1 MQAMRRVRN
10 EKDFLMKCVAALAML
25 LVPLPLM
32 FVFEVTAFKGFM
44 LWHYPIYYAVAAISA
59 ASGYFLMCLRRSRH
73 TPKTIFLVNTLIA
86 LTATV
91 LVVLVAVVSSQIN
104 NVLGENGFNVFY
116 FCVALMPSVIV
127 WYLLGM
133 SLKKNRFDDIFTP
146 IWLGIYLV
154 ETFICYIF
162 CCVMSADMEYL
173 GASEH
178 RISVLLVVMALLMVL
193 LINQSNIRSEIDRRR
208 NTNLIVPKG
217 LRLYNAKLIAI
228 VGAVILAALM
238 LKDYVA
244 AGLTWLV
251 KMTVKII
258 DTLLFNIRFLQ
269 TEQMTPEDTQLPDSD
284 ILSAE
289 GGSRDFLLYI
299 LVVVIVVLVIVFRKK
314 ILSLMRKI
322 AGRIFGKY
330 SVDDTVQEVYDDY
343 TDCYEE
349 LDIRQERIV
358 NETDKDC
365 LKRYRKAKD
374 NNEKFRLGYRLYA
387 MWLSKR
393 STEDISTKTVEQ
405 HRIISEK
412 LYHGTNN
419 IRAFSDSYS
428 KIRYDDEPA
437 TADDILLSDS
447 LINELYK

>member
-1 MQAMRRVRN
+1 MK
-10 EKDFLMKCVAALAML
+10 KDFLMKCVAALAML

-73 TPKTIFLVNTLIA
+73 TPKTIFLVNILMA
-86 LTATV
+86 LTATA
-91 LVVLVAVVSSQIN
+91 LVILVAVVSSQIN

-178 RISVLLVVMALLMVL
+178 RISVLLVVMALLTVL

-244 AGLTWLV
+244 AGLTWLA

-289 GGSRDFLLYI
+289 GESRDFLLYI

-343 TDCYEE
+343 TDSYEE

-393 STEDISTKTVEQ
+393 STEDISAKTVEQ

-419 IRAFSDSYS
+419 IGAFSDSYS

-437 TADDILLSDS
+437 TAEDILLSDS

>member
-1 MQAMRRVRN
+1 MK
-10 EKDFLMKCVAALAML
+10 KDFLMKCVAALAML

-32 FVFEVTAFKGFM
+32 FVFEVTAFKGFI

-73 TPKTIFLVNTLIA
+73 TPKTIFLVNMLMA

-178 RISVLLVVMALLMVL
+178 RISVLLVVMALLTVL

-314 ILSLMRKI
+314 ILSLFRKI

-330 SVDDTVQEVYDDY
+330 SADDTVQEVYDDY
-343 TDCYEE
+343 TDSYEE

-412 LYHGTNN
+412 LYHGSNN
-419 IRAFSDSYS
+419 IGAFSDSYS
-428 KIRYDDEPA
+428 KIRYDDESA

-447 LINELYK
+447 IINELYK

>member
-1 MQAMRRVRN
+1 MK
-10 EKDFLMKCVAALAML
+10 KDFLMKCVATLAML

>member
-1 MQAMRRVRN
+1 MK
-10 EKDFLMKCVAALAML
+10 KDFLMKCVAALAML

-73 TPKTIFLVNTLIA
+73 TPKTIFLVNMLIA
-86 LTATV
+86 LTATA

-104 NVLGENGFNVFY
+104 NVLGDNGFNVFY

-178 RISVLLVVMALLMVL
+178 RISVLLVVMALLTVL

-208 NTNLIVPKG
+208 NTNLIVPRG

-251 KMTVKII
+251 KMTVKIL

-314 ILSLMRKI
+314 ILSLFRKI

-330 SVDDTVQEVYDDY
+330 SVDDNTVNECEDY
-343 TDCYEE
+343 TDSYES
-349 LDIRQERIV
+349 LDIKQEKIV
-358 NETDKDC
+358 RESDKDC
-365 LKRYRKAKD
+365 LKRYRRTKD
-374 NNEKFRLGYRLYA
+374 CTEKFRLGYRLYA
-387 MWLSKR
+387 MWLSR
-393 STEDISTKTVEQ
+393 RTTEDISAMTVEQ
-405 HRIISEK
+405 QESVSDK

-419 IRAFSDSYS
+419 IGAFSDSYS

>member
-1 MQAMRRVRN
+1 MK
-10 EKDFLMKCVAALAML
+10 KDFLMKCVAALAML

-32 FVFEVTAFKGFM
+32 FVFEVTAFKGFT

-73 TPKTIFLVNTLIA
+73 TPKTIFLVNTLMA

-178 RISVLLVVMALLMVL
+178 RISVLLVVMALLTVL

-208 NTNLIVPKG
+208 NTNLIVPRG

-244 AGLTWLV
+244 AGLTWLA

-289 GGSRDFLLYI
+289 GESRDFLLYI

-343 TDCYEE
+343 TDSYEE

-412 LYHGTNN
+412 VYHGTNN
-419 IRAFSDSYS
+419 IGAFSDSYS

>member
-1 MQAMRRVRN
+1 MK
-10 EKDFLMKCVAALAML
+10 KDFLMKCVATLAML
-25 LVPLPLM
+25 LIPLPLM

-44 LWHYPIYYAVAAISA
+44 LWHYPIYYALAAISA
-59 ASGYFLMCLRRSRH
+59 ASGYFLMCLRRSRY
-73 TPKTIFLVNTLIA
+73 TPKTIFLVNTLMA

-116 FCVALMPSVIV
+116 FCVALMPSVIA

-133 SLKKNRFDDIFTP
+133 SFKKNRFDDIFTP

-178 RISVLLVVMALLMVL
+178 RISVLLVVMALLTVL

-208 NTNLIVPKG
+208 NTNIIVPKG

-284 ILSAE
+284 FLSAE

-343 TDCYEE
+343 TDSYEE

-419 IRAFSDSYS
+419 IGAFSDSYS

>member
-1 MQAMRRVRN
+1 MK
-10 EKDFLMKCVAALAML
+10 KDFLMKCVAALAML
-25 LVPLPLM
+25 LIPLPLM

-44 LWHYPIYYAVAAISA
+44 LWHYPIYYAVAAIA
-59 ASGYFLMCLRRSRH
+59 TASGYFLMCLRRSRH
-73 TPKTIFLVNTLIA
+73 TPKTIFLVNTLMA

-91 LVVLVAVVSSQIN
+91 LIVLVAVVSSQIN

-146 IWLGIYLV
+146 VWLGIYLV

-162 CCVMSADMEYL
+162 CCAMSADMEYL

-178 RISVLLVVMALLMVL
+178 RISVLLVVMALLTVL

-244 AGLTWLV
+244 VGLTWLV

-269 TEQMTPEDTQLPDSD
+269 TEQMTPEDTQLPNSD
-284 ILSAE
+284 FLSAE
-289 GGSRDFLLYI
+289 GESRDFLLYI

-343 TDCYEE
+343 TDSYEE

-405 HRIISEK
+405 HRLISEK

-419 IRAFSDSYS
+419 IGAFSDSYS

>member
-1 MQAMRRVRN
+1 MK
-10 EKDFLMKCVAALAML
+10 KDFLMKCVAALAML

-44 LWHYPIYYAVAAISA
+44 LWHYLIYYAVAAISA

-73 TPKTIFLVNTLIA
+73 IPKTIFLVNTLIA

-146 IWLGIYLV
+146 VWLGIYLV

-178 RISVLLVVMALLMVL
+178 RISVLLVVMALLTVL

-251 KMTVKII
+251 KITVKII

-284 ILSAE
+284 FLSAAGE
-289 GGSRDFLLYI
+289 SRDFLLYI
-299 LVVVIVVLVIVFRKK
+299 LVVVIVVLFIVFRKK

-343 TDCYEE
+343 TDSYEE

-405 HRIISEK
+405 HRLISEK

-419 IRAFSDSYS
+419 IGAFSDSYS

>member
-1 MQAMRRVRN
+1 MK
-10 EKDFLMKCVAALAML
+10 KDFLMKCVAALAML

-178 RISVLLVVMALLMVL
+178 RISALLVVMALLMVL

>member
-1 MQAMRRVRN
+1 MK
-10 EKDFLMKCVAALAML
+10 KDFLMKCVAALAML

-73 TPKTIFLVNTLIA
+73 TPKTIFLVNMLIA
-86 LTATV
+86 LTATA

-104 NVLGENGFNVFY
+104 NVLGDNGFNVFY

-178 RISVLLVVMALLMVL
+178 RISVLLVVMALLTVL

-289 GGSRDFLLYI
+289 GESRDFLLYI

-322 AGRIFGKY
+322 AGRIFRKY

-343 TDCYEE
+343 TDSYEE

-428 KIRYDDEPA
+428 KIRYDDESA

>member
-1 MQAMRRVRN
+1 MK
-10 EKDFLMKCVAALAML
+10 KDFLMKCVAALAML

-32 FVFEVTAFKGFM
+32 FVFEVTAFKGFT

-73 TPKTIFLVNTLIA
+73 TPKTIFLVNTLMA

-146 IWLGIYLV
+146 VWLGIYLV

-178 RISVLLVVMALLMVL
+178 RISVLLVVMALLTVL

-208 NTNLIVPKG
+208 NTNLIVPRG

-244 AGLTWLV
+244 AGLTWLA

-284 ILSAE
+284 FLSAE
-289 GGSRDFLLYI
+289 GESRDFLLYI

-314 ILSLMRKI
+314 ILSLMRKL

-343 TDCYEE
+343 TDSYEE

-405 HRIISEK
+405 HRNISEK

-419 IRAFSDSYS
+419 IGAFSDSYS

-437 TADDILLSDS
+437 TNDDIHLSDS

>member
-1 MQAMRRVRN
+1 MK
-10 EKDFLMKCVAALAML
+10 KDFLMKCVAALAML
-25 LVPLPLM
+25 LIPLPLM

-73 TPKTIFLVNTLIA
+73 APKTIFLVNTLMA

-146 IWLGIYLV
+146 VWLGIYLV

-178 RISVLLVVMALLMVL
+178 RISVLLVVMALLTVL

-208 NTNLIVPKG
+208 NTNLIVPRG

-244 AGLTWLV
+244 AGLTWLA

-269 TEQMTPEDTQLPDSD
+269 TEQMTPEDTQFPDSD
-284 ILSAE
+284 FLSAD

-343 TDCYEE
+343 TDSYEE

-405 HRIISEK
+405 HRLISEK

-419 IRAFSDSYS
+419 IGAFSDSYS

-437 TADDILLSDS
+437 TADDIILSDS

>member
-1 MQAMRRVRN
+1 MK
-10 EKDFLMKCVAALAML
+10 KDFLMKCVAALAML

-44 LWHYPIYYAVAAISA
+44 LWHYPIYYAVAAIAA

-73 TPKTIFLVNTLIA
+73 TPKTIFLVNMLMA
-86 LTATV
+86 VTATF

-104 NVLGENGFNVFY
+104 NVLCENGFNVFY

-146 IWLGIYLV
+146 VWLGIYLV

-178 RISVLLVVMALLMVL
+178 RISVLLVVMALLTVL

-208 NTNLIVPKG
+208 NTNLIVPRG

-284 ILSAE
+284 FLSAE
-289 GGSRDFLLYI
+289 GESRDFLLYI

-343 TDCYEE
+343 TDSYEE

-419 IRAFSDSYS
+419 IGAFSDSYS

-437 TADDILLSDS
+437 TNADIHLSDN

>member
-1 MQAMRRVRN
+1 MK
-10 EKDFLMKCVAALAML
+10 KDFLMKCVAALAML

-59 ASGYFLMCLRRSRH
+59 ASGYFLMCLRRLRH
-73 TPKTIFLVNTLIA
+73 TPKTIFLVNTLMA

-146 IWLGIYLV
+146 VWLGIYLV

-173 GASEH
+173 GTSEH
-178 RISVLLVVMALLMVL
+178 RISVLLVVMALLTVL

-289 GGSRDFLLYI
+289 GESRDFLLYI

-330 SVDDTVQEVYDDY
+330 SIDDTVQEVYDDY
-343 TDCYEE
+343 TDSYEE

-365 LKRYRKAKD
+365 LKHYRKAKD

-419 IRAFSDSYS
+419 IGAFSDSYS

>member
-1 MQAMRRVRN
+1 MK
-10 EKDFLMKCVAALAML
+10 KDFLMKCVATLAML
-25 LVPLPLM
+25 LIPLPLM

-44 LWHYPIYYAVAAISA
+44 LWHYPIYYAVAAIAA
-59 ASGYFLMCLRRSRH
+59 ASGYFLMCLRRSRY
-73 TPKTIFLVNTLIA
+73 TPKTIFLVNTLMA

-178 RISVLLVVMALLMVL
+178 RISVLLVVMALLTVL

-269 TEQMTPEDTQLPDSD
+269 TEQLTPEDTKLPDSD

-289 GGSRDFLLYI
+289 GESRDFLLYI

-343 TDCYEE
+343 TDSYEE

-419 IRAFSDSYS
+419 IGAFSDSYS
-428 KIRYDDEPA
+428 KIRYDDESA

>member
-1 MQAMRRVRN
+1 MK
-10 EKDFLMKCVAALAML
+10 KDFLMKCVAALAML
-25 LVPLPLM
+25 LIPLPLM

-44 LWHYPIYYAVAAISA
+44 LWHYPIYYALAAISA

-73 TPKTIFLVNTLIA
+73 TPKTIFLLKMLMA

-146 IWLGIYLV
+146 VWLGIYLV

-178 RISVLLVVMALLMVL
+178 RISVLLVVMALLTVL

-284 ILSAE
+284 FLSAE
-289 GGSRDFLLYI
+289 GESRDFLLYI

-343 TDCYEE
+343 TDSYEE

-405 HRIISEK
+405 HRLISEK

-419 IRAFSDSYS
+419 IGAFSDSYS

-437 TADDILLSDS
+437 TNDDIHLSDS

>member
-1 MQAMRRVRN
+1 MK
-10 EKDFLMKCVAALAML
+10 KDFLMKCVAALAML

-44 LWHYPIYYAVAAISA
+44 LWHYPIYYAVAAIAA
-59 ASGYFLMCLRRSRH
+59 ASGYFLMRLRRSRH
-73 TPKTIFLVNTLIA
+73 TPKTIFLVNMLMA

-146 IWLGIYLV
+146 VWLGIYLV

-178 RISVLLVVMALLMVL
+178 RISVLLVVMALLTVL

-299 LVVVIVVLVIVFRKK
+299 LVVAIVVLVIVFRKK

-343 TDCYEE
+343 TDSYEE

-419 IRAFSDSYS
+419 IGAFSDSYS

>member
-1 MQAMRRVRN
+1 MK
-10 EKDFLMKCVAALAML
+10 KDFLMKCVAALAML

-73 TPKTIFLVNTLIA
+73 TPKTIFLVNMLMA
-86 LTATV
+86 LTATA

-133 SLKKNRFDDIFTP
+133 SLKKNRFDDIFTS
-146 IWLGIYLV
+146 IWLGIYLA

-178 RISVLLVVMALLMVL
+178 RISVLLVVMALLTVL

-244 AGLTWLV
+244 AGLIWLA

-330 SVDDTVQEVYDDY
+330 SVDDTVQEVYEDY
-343 TDCYEE
+343 TDSYEE

-419 IRAFSDSYS
+419 IGAFSDSYS

>member
-1 MQAMRRVRN
+1 MK
-10 EKDFLMKCVAALAML
+10 KDFLMKCVAALAML

-32 FVFEVTAFKGFM
+32 FVFEVTAFKGFT

-73 TPKTIFLVNTLIA
+73 TPKTIFLVNTLMA

-146 IWLGIYLV
+146 VWLGIYLV

-178 RISVLLVVMALLMVL
+178 RISVLLVVMALLTVL

-244 AGLTWLV
+244 AGLTWLA

-284 ILSAE
+284 FLSAE
-289 GGSRDFLLYI
+289 GESRDFLLYI

-314 ILSLMRKI
+314 ILSLMRKL

-330 SVDDTVQEVYDDY
+330 SVDDAVQEVYDDY
-343 TDCYEE
+343 TDSYEE

-419 IRAFSDSYS
+419 IGAFSDSYS
-428 KIRYDDEPA
+428 KIRYDDESA

>member
-1 MQAMRRVRN
+1 MK
-10 EKDFLMKCVAALAML
+10 KDFLMKCVAALAML

-44 LWHYPIYYAVAAISA
+44 LWHYPIYYAVAAIAA

-73 TPKTIFLVNTLIA
+73 TPKTIFLVNTLMA

-116 FCVALMPSVIV
+116 FCVALMPSVIA

-133 SLKKNRFDDIFTP
+133 SFKKNRFDDIFTP

-178 RISVLLVVMALLMVL
+178 RISVLLVVMALLTVL

-244 AGLTWLV
+244 AGLTWLA

-284 ILSAE
+284 FLLSAE

-343 TDCYEE
+343 TDSYEE

-405 HRIISEK
+405 HRLISEK

-419 IRAFSDSYS
+419 IGAFSDSYS

-437 TADDILLSDS
+437 TADDVLLSDS

>member
-1 MQAMRRVRN
+1 MK
-10 EKDFLMKCVAALAML
+10 KDFLMKCVAALAML

-32 FVFEVTAFKGFM
+32 FVFEVTAFKGFT

-178 RISVLLVVMALLMVL
+178 RISVLLVVMALLTVL

-284 ILSAE
+284 FLSAE
-289 GGSRDFLLYI
+289 GESRDFLLYI

-330 SVDDTVQEVYDDY
+330 SVDDAVQEVYDDY
-343 TDCYEE
+343 TDSYEE

-405 HRIISEK
+405 HRLISEK
-412 LYHGTNN
+412 LYHGSNN
-419 IRAFSDSYS
+419 IGAFSDSYS

-447 LINELYK
+447 IINELYK

>member
-1 MQAMRRVRN
+1 MK
-10 EKDFLMKCVAALAML
+10 KDFLMKCVAALAML

-44 LWHYPIYYAVAAISA
+44 LWHYPIYYAVAAIAA

-73 TPKTIFLVNTLIA
+73 TPKTIFLVNMLMA
-86 LTATV
+86 VTATV

-104 NVLGENGFNVFY
+104 NVLCENGFNVFY

-146 IWLGIYLV
+146 VWLGIYLV

-178 RISVLLVVMALLMVL
+178 RISVLLVVMALLTVL

-208 NTNLIVPKG
+208 NTNLIVPRG

-238 LKDYVA
+238 LKDHVA

-269 TEQMTPEDTQLPDSD
+269 TEQMIPEDTQLPDSD

-289 GGSRDFLLYI
+289 GESRDFLLYI

-343 TDCYEE
+343 TDSYEE

-412 LYHGTNN
+412 LYHGENN
-419 IRAFSDSYS
+419 IGAFSDSYS

-437 TADDILLSDS
+437 TNDDIHLSDS

>member
-1 MQAMRRVRN
+1 MK
-10 EKDFLMKCVAALAML
+10 KDFLMKCVAALAML

-32 FVFEVTAFKGFM
+32 FVFEVTAFKGFT

-73 TPKTIFLVNTLIA
+73 TPKTIFLVNTLMA

-146 IWLGIYLV
+146 VWLGIYLV

-178 RISVLLVVMALLMVL
+178 RISVLLVVMALLTVL

-208 NTNLIVPKG
+208 NTNLIVPRG

-284 ILSAE
+284 FLSAAGE
-289 GGSRDFLLYI
+289 SRDFLLYI

-343 TDCYEE
+343 TDSYEE

-405 HRIISEK
+405 HRLISEK

-419 IRAFSDSYS
+419 IGAFSDSYS

>member
-1 MQAMRRVRN
+1 MK
-10 EKDFLMKCVAALAML
+10 KDFLMKCVAALAML

-59 ASGYFLMCLRRSRH
+59 ASGYFLTCLKRSRH
-73 TPKTIFLVNTLIA
+73 TPKTIFLVNMLMA

-91 LVVLVAVVSSQIN
+91 LVVLVTVISSQIN

-146 IWLGIYLV
+146 VWLGIYLV

-178 RISVLLVVMALLMVL
+178 RISVLLVVMALLTVL

-208 NTNLIVPKG
+208 NTNLIVPKE

-284 ILSAE
+284 FLSAE
-289 GGSRDFLLYI
+289 GERRDFLLYI

-330 SVDDTVQEVYDDY
+330 SADDTVQEVYDDY
-343 TDCYEE
+343 TDSYEE

-405 HRIISEK
+405 HRTISEK

-419 IRAFSDSYS
+419 IGAFSDSYS

>member
-1 MQAMRRVRN
+1 MK
-10 EKDFLMKCVAALAML
+10 KDFLMKCVAALAML

-32 FVFEVTAFKGFM
+32 FVFEVTAFKGFT

-73 TPKTIFLVNTLIA
+73 TPKTIFLVNTLMA

-146 IWLGIYLV
+146 VWLGIYLV

-178 RISVLLVVMALLMVL
+178 GISVLLVVMALLTVL

-208 NTNLIVPKG
+208 NTNLIVPRG

-244 AGLTWLV
+244 AGLTWLA

-289 GGSRDFLLYI
+289 GESRDFLLYI

-343 TDCYEE
+343 TDSYEE

-412 LYHGTNN
+412 VYHGTNN
-419 IRAFSDSYS
+419 IGAFSDSYS

>member
-1 MQAMRRVRN
+1 MK
-10 EKDFLMKCVAALAML
+10 KDFLMKCVAALAML

-116 FCVALMPSVIV
+116 FCVAPMPSVIV

-133 SLKKNRFDDIFTP
+133 SLEKNRFDDIFTP

-412 LYHGTNN
+412 LFHGTNN

>member
-1 MQAMRRVRN
+1 MK
-10 EKDFLMKCVAALAML
+10 KDFLMKCVAALAML

-44 LWHYPIYYAVAAISA
+44 LWHYPIYYAIAAISA

-73 TPKTIFLVNTLIA
+73 TPKTIFLVNMLMA
-86 LTATV
+86 LTATM

-178 RISVLLVVMALLMVL
+178 RISVLLVVMALLTVL

-244 AGLTWLV
+244 AGLTWLA

-349 LDIRQERIV
+349 LDIRPERIV

>member
-1 MQAMRRVRN
+1 MK
-10 EKDFLMKCVAALAML
+10 KDFLMKCVAALAML
-25 LVPLPLM
+25 LIPLPLM

-44 LWHYPIYYAVAAISA
+44 LWHYPIYYAVAAIAA

-73 TPKTIFLVNTLIA
+73 TPKTIFLLNMLMA

-173 GASEH
+173 GSSEH
-178 RISVLLVVMALLMVL
+178 RISVLLVVMALLTVL

-284 ILSAE
+284 FLSAE
-289 GGSRDFLLYI
+289 GESRDFLLYI

-330 SVDDTVQEVYDDY
+330 SVDDAVQEVYDDY
-343 TDCYEE
+343 TDSYEE

-419 IRAFSDSYS
+419 IGAFSDSYS
-428 KIRYDDEPA
+428 KIRYDDESA

-447 LINELYK
+447 IINELYK

>member
-1 MQAMRRVRN
+1 MK
-10 EKDFLMKCVAALAML
+10 KDFLMKCVAALAML

-32 FVFEVTAFKGFM
+32 FVFEVTAFKGFT

-73 TPKTIFLVNTLIA
+73 TLKTIFLVNTLIA

-162 CCVMSADMEYL
+162 CCAMSADMEYL

-178 RISVLLVVMALLMVL
+178 RISVLLVVMALLTVL

-244 AGLTWLV
+244 VGLTWLV

-284 ILSAE
+284 FLSAE
-289 GGSRDFLLYI
+289 GESRDFLLYI

-343 TDCYEE
+343 TDSYEE

-405 HRIISEK
+405 HRLISEK

-419 IRAFSDSYS
+419 IGAFSDSYS

-437 TADDILLSDS
+437 TADDVLLSDS

>member
-1 MQAMRRVRN
+1 MK
-10 EKDFLMKCVAALAML
+10 KDFLMKCVAALAML

-73 TPKTIFLVNTLIA
+73 TPKTIFLVNILMA
-86 LTATV
+86 LTATA
-91 LVVLVAVVSSQIN
+91 LVILVAVVSSQIN

-178 RISVLLVVMALLMVL
+178 RISVLLVVMALLTVL

-244 AGLTWLV
+244 AGLTWLA

-289 GGSRDFLLYI
+289 GESRDFLLYI

-343 TDCYEE
+343 TDSYEE

-419 IRAFSDSYS
+419 IGAFSDSYS

-437 TADDILLSDS
+437 TAEDILLSDS

>member
-1 MQAMRRVRN
+1 MK
-10 EKDFLMKCVAALAML
+10 KDFLMKCVAALAML

-32 FVFEVTAFKGFM
+32 FVFEVTAFKGFT

-59 ASGYFLMCLRRSRH
+59 ASGYFLMCLRRSHH
-73 TPKTIFLVNTLIA
+73 TPKTIFLVNTLMA

-178 RISVLLVVMALLMVL
+178 RISVLLVVMALLTVL
-193 LINQSNIRSEIDRRR
+193 LINQSNIRSEIDRCR

-244 AGLTWLV
+244 AGLTWLA

-284 ILSAE
+284 FLSAD

-343 TDCYEE
+343 TDSYEE

-405 HRIISEK
+405 HRLISEK

-419 IRAFSDSYS
+419 IGAFSDSYS

>member
-1 MQAMRRVRN
+1 MK
-10 EKDFLMKCVAALAML
+10 KDFLMKCVAALAML

-73 TPKTIFLVNTLIA
+73 TPKTIFLVNILMA
-86 LTATV
+86 LTATA
-91 LVVLVAVVSSQIN
+91 LVILVAVVSSQIN

-178 RISVLLVVMALLMVL
+178 RISVLLVVMALLTVL

-208 NTNLIVPKG
+208 NTNLIVPRG

-244 AGLTWLV
+244 AGLTWLA

-289 GGSRDFLLYI
+289 GESRDFLLYI

-343 TDCYEE
+343 TDSYEE

-419 IRAFSDSYS
+419 IGAFSDSYS
-428 KIRYDDEPA
+428 KIRYDDESA

>member
-1 MQAMRRVRN
+1 MK
-10 EKDFLMKCVAALAML
+10 KDFLMKCVAALAML
-25 LVPLPLM
+25 LIPLPLM

-44 LWHYPIYYAVAAISA
+44 LWHYPIYYAVAAIAA

-73 TPKTIFLVNTLIA
+73 TPKTIFLVNMLMA

-178 RISVLLVVMALLMVL
+178 RISVLLVVMALLTVL

-284 ILSAE
+284 FLSAE
-289 GGSRDFLLYI
+289 GESRDFLLYI

-314 ILSLMRKI
+314 ILSLMRKL

-330 SVDDTVQEVYDDY
+330 SVDDAVQEVYDDY
-343 TDCYEE
+343 TDSYEE

-419 IRAFSDSYS
+419 IGAFSDSYS
-428 KIRYDDEPA
+428 KIRYDDESA

>member
-1 MQAMRRVRN
+1 MK
-10 EKDFLMKCVAALAML
+10 KDFLMKCVAALAIL
-25 LVPLPLM
+25 LIPLPLM

-73 TPKTIFLVNTLIA
+73 TPKTIFLVNTLMA

-178 RISVLLVVMALLMVL
+178 RISVLLVVMALLTVL

-208 NTNLIVPKG
+208 NTNLIVPRG

-284 ILSAE
+284 FLSAE
-289 GGSRDFLLYI
+289 VESRDFLLYI

-322 AGRIFGKY
+322 VGRIFGKY

-343 TDCYEE
+343 TDSYEE

-405 HRIISEK
+405 HRLISEK

-419 IRAFSDSYS
+419 IGAFSDSYS

-437 TADDILLSDS
+437 TADDVLLSDS

>member
-1 MQAMRRVRN
+1 MK
-10 EKDFLMKCVAALAML
+10 KDFLMKCVAALAML

-32 FVFEVTAFKGFM
+32 VVFEVTAFKGFM
-44 LWHYPIYYAVAAISA
+44 LWHYPIYYAVAAIAA

-73 TPKTIFLVNTLIA
+73 TPKAIFLVNMLMA

-104 NVLGENGFNVFY
+104 NVLCENGFNVFY

-146 IWLGIYLV
+146 VWLGIYLV

-178 RISVLLVVMALLMVL
+178 RISVLLVVMALLTVL

-208 NTNLIVPKG
+208 NTNLIVPRG

-289 GGSRDFLLYI
+289 GESRDFLLYI
-299 LVVVIVVLVIVFRKK
+299 LVVVFVVLVIVFRKK

-343 TDCYEE
+343 TDSYEE
-349 LDIRQERIV
+349 LDIKQERII

-405 HRIISEK
+405 HRNISEK

-419 IRAFSDSYS
+419 IGAFSDSYS

-437 TADDILLSDS
+437 TNDDIHLSDS

>member
-1 MQAMRRVRN
+1 MK
-10 EKDFLMKCVAALAML
+10 KDFLMKCVAALAML

-32 FVFEVTAFKGFM
+32 FVFEVTAFKGFT

-178 RISVLLVVMALLMVL
+178 RISVLLVVMALLTVL

-284 ILSAE
+284 FLSAE
-289 GGSRDFLLYI
+289 GESRDFLLYI

-343 TDCYEE
+343 TDSYEE

-412 LYHGTNN
+412 LYHGSNN
-419 IRAFSDSYS
+419 IGAFSDSYS
-428 KIRYDDEPA
+428 KIRYDDESA

-447 LINELYK
+447 IINELYK

>member
-1 MQAMRRVRN
+1 MK
-10 EKDFLMKCVAALAML
+10 KDFLMKCVAALAML

-73 TPKTIFLVNTLIA
+73 TPKTIFLVNMLMA
-86 LTATV
+86 LTAMV

-116 FCVALMPSVIV
+116 FCVALMTSVIV

-162 CCVMSADMEYL
+162 CCAMSADMEYL

-178 RISVLLVVMALLMVL
+178 RISVLLVVMALLTVL

-330 SVDDTVQEVYDDY
+330 SVDDIVQEVYDDY
-343 TDCYEE
+343 TDSYEE

-393 STEDISTKTVEQ
+393 SMEDISTKTVEQ

-419 IRAFSDSYS
+419 IGAFSDSYS

-437 TADDILLSDS
+437 TADDILLSDI

>member
-1 MQAMRRVRN
+1 MK
-10 EKDFLMKCVAALAML
+10 KDFLMKCVAALAML

-73 TPKTIFLVNTLIA
+73 TPKTIFLLNMLMA

-146 IWLGIYLV
+146 VWLGIYLV

-178 RISVLLVVMALLMVL
+178 RISVLLVVMALLTVL

-269 TEQMTPEDTQLPDSD
+269 TGQMTPEDTQLPDSD
-284 ILSAE
+284 FLSAE
-289 GGSRDFLLYI
+289 GESRDFLLYI

-314 ILSLMRKI
+314 ILSLMRKL

-330 SVDDTVQEVYDDY
+330 SVDDAVQEVYDDY
-343 TDCYEE
+343 TDSYEE

-419 IRAFSDSYS
+419 IGAFSDSYS
-428 KIRYDDEPA
+428 KIRYDDESA

>member
-1 MQAMRRVRN
+1 MK
-10 EKDFLMKCVAALAML
+10 KDFLMKCVAALAML

-73 TPKTIFLVNTLIA
+73 TPKTIFLVNTLMA

-91 LVVLVAVVSSQIN
+91 LIVLVAVVSSQIN

-178 RISVLLVVMALLMVL
+178 RISVLLVVMALLTVL

-284 ILSAE
+284 FLSAE
-289 GGSRDFLLYI
+289 GESRDFLLYI
-299 LVVVIVVLVIVFRKK
+299 LVVVIVVLFIVFRKK

-343 TDCYEE
+343 TDSYEE
-349 LDIRQERIV
+349 FDIRQERIV

-419 IRAFSDSYS
+419 IGAFSDSYS

>member
-1 MQAMRRVRN
+1 MK
-10 EKDFLMKCVAALAML
+10 KDFLMKCIAALAML

-73 TPKTIFLVNTLIA
+73 TPKTIFLVNTLMA

-178 RISVLLVVMALLMVL
+178 RISVLLVVMALLTVL

-208 NTNLIVPKG
+208 NTNLIVPRG

-244 AGLTWLV
+244 AVLTWLV

-289 GGSRDFLLYI
+289 GKSRDFLLYI

-343 TDCYEE
+343 TDSYEE

-419 IRAFSDSYS
+419 IGAFSDSYS